1 MGRILEAC
9 TIAESR
15 PALTH
20 SSRKTELSTTR
31 AAGFRPKEML
41 ERPSVVWTSGWRF
54 FSSRIAPIVA
64 MPSPRDSSW
73 PVQMVKVRVSMR
85 MSDSWMPQLVVR
97 SSISRSAMATLCSTV
112 RAWPS
117 SSIVRAIRAAPC
129 SEARALTCA
138 KRDSGPS
145 PSS

>member
-1 MGRILEAC
+1 
-9 TIAESR
+9 
-15 PALTH
+15 
-20 SSRKTELSTTR
+20 
-31 AAGFRPKEML
+31 ML
-41 ERPSVVWTSGWRF
+41 ERPSVVWTSGWRRL
-54 FSSRIAPIVA
+54 SSRMASMVA
-64 MPSPRDSSW
+64 TPSPLDSSC

-85 MSDSWMPQLVVR
+85 MSDSRTDQLPVR

-117 SSIVRAIRAAPC
+117 SSMVSAISAAPC
-129 SEARALTCA
+129 STASSVTLA

>member
-1 MGRILEAC
+1 MGRILLAW

-20 SSRKTELSTTR
+20 SSRKTEFSRTR

-41 ERPSVVWTSGWRF
+41 ERPSVVWTSGWRRL
-54 FSSRIAPIVA
+54 SSRMASMVA

-85 MSDSWMPQLVVR
+85 MSDSRMPQLPVR
-97 SSISRSAMATLCSTV
+97 SSISR
-112 RAWPS
+112 PS
-117 SSIVRAIRAAPC
+117 
-129 SEARALTCA
+129 
-138 KRDSGPS
+138 
-145 PSS
+145 